1 MPRQAGTHPRQATF
15 YFSLRSPYSWL
26 TYLDLRDRYP
36 DAMDAMRWLPF
47 WEPDERTTRLIAEQ
61 GGRFDYSPMSRAK
74 HLYILRDI
82 RRLSRERNL
91 EVTWPLDRNPHWEV
105 SHLPFFAAQRQGV
118 GRRYVDRVYQ
128 ARWQEG
134 RDISDPATIA
144 AIGAEIGLADVADA
158 VNDPVARQEGAA
170 ALAEAG
176 RVGAFGVPFF
186 VVDRDAF
193 WGLDRL
199 PQVISALRGHQAPA
213 SRTDDHAGDD
223 ALVAAAGGASS
234 TDGGHAGGC
243 G

>member
-1 MPRQAGTHPRQATF
+1 MPQQPGTRPRQATF
-15 YFSLRSPYSWL
+15 FFSFRSPYSWL
-26 TYLDLRDRYP
+26 TYLDLRDRYADVA
-36 DAMDAMRWLPF
+36 DAVHWLPF
-47 WEPDERTTRLIAEQ
+47 WEPDEWTTRLIADQ

-82 RRLSRERNL
+82 RRLSRERDL
-91 EVTWPLDRNPHWEV
+91 EMTWPVDRDPHWEV
-105 SHLPFFAAQRQGV
+105 SHLPFFAAERQGV
-118 GRRYVDRVYQ
+118 ARRYVDRVYQ

-134 RDISDPATIA
+134 RDISDPATIV
-144 AIGAEIGLADVADA
+144 AIGDEIGLPGTADVVD
-158 VNDPVARQEGAA
+158 DPVVRKEGAA
-170 ALAEAG
+170 ALAAAG

-199 PQVISALRGHQAPA
+199 PLAVAALRGSVPRPA
-213 SRTDDHAGDD
+213 DDQVPDEATVGM
-223 ALVAAAGGASS
+223 ASGVAS